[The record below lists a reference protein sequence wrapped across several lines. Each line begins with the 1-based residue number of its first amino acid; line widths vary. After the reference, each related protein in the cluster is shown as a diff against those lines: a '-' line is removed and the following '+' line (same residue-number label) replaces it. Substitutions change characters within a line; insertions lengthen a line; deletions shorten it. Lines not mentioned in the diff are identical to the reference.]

1 MRNTAA
7 LADRIDDLLPQTQC
21 GRCAHPGCRPYAEAM
36 AAGTAPINRCAPGGT
51 ATIAALAALLDVPA
65 PSPDPAFG
73 VAEPLT
79 LARIDEAVCIG
90 CTLCIRACPVDAIV
104 GAAKRMHTVLADQCT
119 GCGLCLPP
127 CPVDC
132 IVMTSAGRAWTAADA
147 AAARTRFQSRKLRLA
162 QETAKRT
169 PPPDANARPRVQ
181 NATPD
186 ARRQA
191 VAAALARAR
200 ARRARE
206 SR

>member
-1 MRNTAA
+1 MGNIAA
-7 LADRIDDLLPQTQC
+7 LAGRIDDLLPQTQC
-21 GRCAHPGCRPYAEAM
+21 GRCAHPGCRPYAEAI

-51 ATIAALAALLDVPA
+51 TTIAALAALLDVPA

-73 VAEPLT
+73 LAAPLA
-79 LARIDEAVCIG
+79 LAGIDETACIG

-104 GAAKRMHTVLADQCT
+104 GGAGRMHTVLPARCT

-132 IVMTSAGRAWTAADA
+132 IVMTAAGRAWTVADA
-147 AAARTRFQSRKLRLA
+147 ATARARFQSRKLRLA
-162 QETAKRT
+162 QRAVPRAPRSEAKATARL
-169 PPPDANARPRVQ
+169 Q

-186 ARRQA
+186 ARQA
-191 VAAALARAR
+191 TVAAALARAR